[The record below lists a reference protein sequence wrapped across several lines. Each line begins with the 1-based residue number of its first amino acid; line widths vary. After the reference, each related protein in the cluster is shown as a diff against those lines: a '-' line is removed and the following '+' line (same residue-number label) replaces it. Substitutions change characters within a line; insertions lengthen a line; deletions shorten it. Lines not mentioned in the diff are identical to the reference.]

1 MLYTLLR
8 RVFKEHSGAHL
19 WVPLLIV
26 AILSAV
32 SKISGILIV
41 DNQIAWHN
49 VLDWQLFWA
58 PWLQASFD
66 ELLHSGRELLAIYLA
81 FAWIMWKSVRKA
93 SDIRW
98 TMIGDLSDCLAGADR
113 YFAIGTIPLR
123 EWFEPNS
130 LVYLATIIQCQ
141 ISRGAAPLAAVAGGT
156 ARPQYIPFRHERVLL
171 FFDENDF
178 EALQAS
184 YLDQHYARSFSAL
197 HDRFDISLAYMR
209 PKEAREIFQTL
220 SPVTR
225 WNLTRYRWYARPTSL
240 WRREWLQRFA
250 KSPSDPQPFAV
261 IYSGPSQ
268 TFVRFSKNGNS
279 LTVEKILDAAE
290 IEACRAFVHCIEAT
304 IYRPA
309 GAGLPATELFER
321 YKFNKYL
328 CP

>member
-1 MLYTLLR
+1 
-8 RVFKEHSGAHL
+8 VAGI
-19 WVPLLIV
+19 VV

-49 VLDWQLFWA
+49 MLSWRYFWE
-58 PWLQASFD
+58 PWLYASSD
-66 ELLHSGRELLAIYLA
+66 EVMHSGRELLGIYLA
-81 FAWIMWKSVRKA
+81 FAWIMWKSIQKA

-98 TMIGDLSDCLAGADR
+98 TMIGDLSDCLAEADR

-141 ISRGAAPLAAVAGGT
+141 IGRSAPPLAAVAGGT
-156 ARPQYIPFRHERVLL
+156 PRAQSIPFRHERVLL

-178 EALQAS
+178 DALQAS
-184 YLDQHYARSFSAL
+184 YLDQHYARSFSAI
-197 HDRFDISLAYMR
+197 HDRFNISLAYMR
-209 PKEAREIFQTL
+209 PKEAREIFHKL
-220 SPVTR
+220 SPVMR
-225 WNLTRYRWYARPTSL
+225 WNLTRYRWYARPRSL
-240 WRREWLQRFA
+240 WRSKWLQRFA

-261 IYSGPSQ
+261 IYKGASQ
-268 TFVRFSKNGNS
+268 TFVRFSKNGYS
-279 LTVEKILDAAE
+279 LTVEKILDQAE
-290 IEACRAFVHCIEAT
+290 IEACRAFVNSIEAT
-304 IYRPA
+304 IYRPERS
-309 GAGLPATELFER
+309 GVPATELFER